1 MYNRYREEEKQE
13 KELKQTE
20 AETSGEESAA
30 ETEATG
36 EETPAAPA
44 EEKDAAGEETLDLEE
59 EVKRLKDLYLRT
71 LADTENFKRRINEE
85 RIRERKYAAQG
96 LLEKLISVIDIFD
109 QAIGVETDD
118 PKLKN
123 FLTGFTII
131 NKQLNEILEEE
142 GVKKIDA
149 RDQIF
154 DPAYHHAVEVEHDE
168 NKEDNI
174 VLEVYQNGY
183 TFKDRVLR
191 PALVKVNKSKKE
203 ENIDHE

>member
-20 AETSGEESAA
+20 AETSGEETAA

-71 LADTENFKRRINEE
+71 LADAENFKRRINEE

>member
-20 AETSGEESAA
+20 AETSGEETAA

-36 EETPAAPA
+36 EETPVAPA

-71 LADTENFKRRINEE
+71 LADAENFKRRINEE

>member
-13 KELKQTE
+13 KELKQAE

-30 ETEATG
+30 ETAATG
-36 EETPAAPA
+36 EETPVAPA

-71 LADTENFKRRINEE
+71 LADAENFKRRINEE

-109 QAIGVETDD
+109 QAIGVETDA

>member
-36 EETPAAPA
+36 EETPVAPA

-71 LADTENFKRRINEE
+71 LADAENFKRRINEE

>member
-44 EEKDAAGEETLDLEE
+44 EEKDPADEGALDLEE

-71 LADTENFKRRINEE
+71 LADAENFKRRINEE

>member
-20 AETSGEESAA
+20 AETSGEETAA

-36 EETPAAPA
+36 EETSVAPA

>member
-36 EETPAAPA
+36 EETPVAPA

-118 PKLKN
+118 SKLKN

>member
-1 MYNRYREEEKQE
+1 M
-13 KELKQTE
+13 
-20 AETSGEESAA
+20 
-30 ETEATG
+30 
-36 EETPAAPA
+36 
-44 EEKDAAGEETLDLEE
+44 
-59 EVKRLKDLYLRT
+59 YLRT
-71 LADTENFKRRINEE
+71 LADAENFKRRINEE

>member
-13 KELKQTE
+13 KELKQAE

-36 EETPAAPA
+36 EETPVAPA

-71 LADTENFKRRINEE
+71 LADAENFKRRINEE

>member
-20 AETSGEESAA
+20 AETSGEETAA

-36 EETPAAPA
+36 EETPVAPA
-44 EEKDAAGEETLDLEE
+44 EEKDPAGEETLDLEE

-71 LADTENFKRRINEE
+71 LADAENFKRRINEE

>member
-20 AETSGEESAA
+20 AETSGEETAA

-36 EETPAAPA
+36 EETPVAPA

-71 LADTENFKRRINEE
+71 LADAENFKRRINEE

-142 GVKKIDA
+142 GVKKIVA

>member
-71 LADTENFKRRINEE
+71 LADAENFKRRINEE

>member
-13 KELKQTE
+13 KELKQAE

-36 EETPAAPA
+36 EETPVAPA
-44 EEKDAAGEETLDLEE
+44 EEKDAAGEGALDLEE

-71 LADTENFKRRINEE
+71 LADAENFKRRINEE

>member
-20 AETSGEESAA
+20 AETSGEETAA

-36 EETPAAPA
+36 EETPVAPA

>member
-20 AETSGEESAA
+20 AETSGEETAA

-36 EETPAAPA
+36 EETPVAPA

-71 LADTENFKRRINEE
+71 LADAENFKRRINEE

-109 QAIGVETDD
+109 KAIGVETDD

>member
-36 EETPAAPA
+36 EETPVAPA

>member
-20 AETSGEESAA
+20 AETSGEETAA

-36 EETPAAPA
+36 EETPVAPA

-71 LADTENFKRRINEE
+71 LADAENFKRRINEE

-203 ENIDHE
+203 ENIDYE